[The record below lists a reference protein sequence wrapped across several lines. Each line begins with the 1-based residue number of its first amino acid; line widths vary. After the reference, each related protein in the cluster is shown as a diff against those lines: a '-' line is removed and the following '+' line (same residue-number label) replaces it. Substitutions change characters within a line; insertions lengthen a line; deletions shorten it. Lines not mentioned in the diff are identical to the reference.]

1 MLVPYLKLAIFEC
14 YSLRR
19 KKVRLKLEAS
29 EDAVIPGIW
38 GILTFYME
46 TIL

>member
-1 MLVPYLKLAIFEC
+1 MLAPYAMFEC
-14 YSLRR
+14 YFLRR
-19 KKVRLKLEAS
+19 KKVMLKLEAS
-29 EDAVIPGIW
+29 EDVVIPGIW